1 MPLID
6 VIYFNAGG
14 GHRAAARALEAIN
27 ERQRLGWTLRCLNL
41 FEILDPQ
48 RRFRRLTGIEPED
61 VYNLRL
67 KKGWTAGLAQELRLF
82 QASIRLAHPWLV
94 RRLREHWLA
103 SRPDL
108 VVSLIPNFNRPLIV
122 SLDAALPDV
131 PLLTVMTDLA
141 DYPPHFWIEPGTG
154 QHIVCGTER
163 AYAQARAMGVQEAR
177 VHRVAGM
184 LLHPDFHTPL
194 ALDRAAE
201 RERLGLDPARPT
213 GVVLFGGHG
222 SASMERIAHE
232 LDDVQLLLMCGHNEA
247 LARRLERRRSMAPHA
262 VLGFTREV
270 RRYLQLGDFF
280 IGKPGPGSLS
290 EAVHVGLPVITFR
303 NAWTMPQ
310 ERYNAEWVR
319 EHGLGLVL
327 RSPRGIRAAVQRLI
341 DELDHYRARVA
352 RVPNRAAFE
361 LPGVIAR
368 VLAHGATARAAEA
381 SAAPDP
387 LCAALP
393 AD

>member
-1 MPLID
+1 
-6 VIYFNAGG
+6 
-14 GHRAAARALEAIN
+14 
-27 ERQRLGWTLRCLNL
+27 
-41 FEILDPQ
+41 
-48 RRFRRLTGIEPED
+48 
-61 VYNLRL
+61 
-67 KKGWTAGLAQELRLF
+67 
-82 QASIRLAHPWLV
+82 
-94 RRLREHWLA
+94 
-103 SRPDL
+103 
-108 VVSLIPNFNRPLIV
+108 
-122 SLDAALPDV
+122 
-131 PLLTVMTDLA
+131 
-141 DYPPHFWIEPGTG
+141 
-154 QHIVCGTER
+154 
-163 AYAQARAMGVQEAR
+163 
-177 VHRVAGM
+177 
-184 LLHPDFHTPL
+184 
-194 ALDRAAE
+194 
-201 RERLGLDPARPT
+201 
-213 GVVLFGGHG
+213 
-222 SASMERIAHE
+222 MERIARE
-232 LDDVQLLLMCGHNEA
+232 LDDVQLLLMCGHNEG
-247 LARRLERRRSMAPHA
+247 LARRLERHRSMAPHA

-327 RSPRGIRAAVQRLI
+327 ASPRGIRAAVQRLI
-341 DELDHYRARVA
+341 DELDHYRARVE

-368 VLAHGATARAAEA
+368 VLAHGAKARAAEA